1 MKDAPDKTGPHHSLK
16 AASLHER
23 SLSARLLE
31 VQDQERRRIS
41 RELHD
46 SVGQSLVA
54 VKMNLGMVKRKL
66 PATELKEIEDAQR
79 MIDEVLT
86 KVRTVSHLL
95 HPPTLDLMGLRS
107 AISPCADAVQQRW
120 GINVSLDMPDGSGW
134 SVVRGV
140 RKMNLA
146 TRVIIFSHFDQSSVR
161 QAAKNAGCHGNVSK
175 ARARRMIW

>member
-1 MKDAPDKTGPHHSLK
+1 MKAP
-16 AASLHER
+16 SLHER

-46 SVGQSLVA
+46 SVGRSLVA

-66 PATELKEIEDAQR
+66 PATELKEIEDAER
-79 MIDEVLT
+79 MMDEVVT
-86 KVRTVSHLL
+86 EVRTVSHLL

-107 AISPCADAVQQRW
+107 APISCADAVQQRGGHQRLAGYARW
-120 GINVSLDMPDGSGW
+120 ERM
-134 SVVRGV
+134 VRGA
-140 RKMNLA
+140 RSEKMNLA
-146 TRVIIFSHFDQSSVR
+146 TRVIIFSHLDQSFVR